1 MAQTRRQFFAHT
13 AITAAGALL
22 WPGLEAALAEASK
35 PDIVFPTQPR
45 ERISIA
51 SYPFRNFINGPT
63 DDGVK
68 PAANRMDIR
77 DFAAHVIEKFKVN
90 KIEPWSPHFPSTN
103 TKYLAEFRSAIEKAH
118 GVVVNIA
125 ADGHDSPYAV
135 DSAERQRA
143 VAYSKQWIDV
153 AVAIGSPSVRTHIPR
168 AKDSKPDVNR
178 AADSIARVGEYAA
191 AKKIVV
197 HFENDDPVSED
208 PDFIVQLLDKLNS
221 PWLRSNPDFAN
232 TLAARDEDYA
242 YRSIDALFARAY
254 GICHVKAMEPGED
267 GRPHNVDLAKTFGIL
282 KKHNYRGYCSME
294 FDSPGDPYAGTSELI
309 EKTLQYLS

>member
-1 MAQTRRQFFAHT
+1 MTQTRRQFLAQT
-13 AITAAGALL
+13 ATTAAGALF
-22 WPGLEAALAEASK
+22 WPGLEAALGADSK
-35 PDIVFPTQPR
+35 PDVRFPTQPR

-51 SYPFRNFINGPT
+51 SYPFRSFINGPV
-63 DDGVK
+63 DEGMK
-68 PAANRMDIR
+68 PAASRMNIK

-90 KIEPWSPHFPSTN
+90 KIEPWGPHFPSTEA
-103 TKYLAEFRSAIEKAH
+103 KYLAKFRSDLEKAH
-118 GVVVNIA
+118 GAVVNLA

-143 VAYSKQWIDV
+143 ITYGRQWIDV

-191 AKKIVV
+191 AKRIVV
-197 HFENDDPVSED
+197 YFENDDPVSED
-208 PDFIVQLLDKLNS
+208 PDFIIQLLDKLNN
-221 PWLRSNPDFAN
+221 PWLHSNPDFAN
-232 TLAARDEDYA
+232 TLAARDEEYA

-254 GICHVKAMEPGED
+254 GICHVKAMEQGED
-267 GRPHNVDLAKTFGIL
+267 GQLHNVDLARTFSIL
-282 KKHNYRGYCSME
+282 KKRNYRGYCSME